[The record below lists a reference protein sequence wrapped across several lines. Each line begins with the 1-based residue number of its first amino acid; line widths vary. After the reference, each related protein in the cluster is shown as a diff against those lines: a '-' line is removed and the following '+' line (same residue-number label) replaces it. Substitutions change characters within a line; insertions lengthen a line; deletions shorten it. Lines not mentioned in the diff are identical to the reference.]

1 MSLTAGR
8 HWPAQGV
15 KLTGLTKKS
24 VFRAE
29 NGIFFKSS
37 FYTKMICDP
46 KYNFSLGQKYLTIA
60 SFKDSIFHQI
70 EPHCQFPH
78 NLNIKYLFLNVHWNV
93 CHCMA
98 LKPRNFKIPSQLPAL
113 INWFIIEHIEASCQL
128 TVFFRIFLTHNDT
141 LWSNA
146 QDPSH

>member
-46 KYNFSLGQKYLTIA
+46 KYNFSLGQKYLVVA
-60 SFKDSIFHQI
+60 SFKVCIFHQI
-70 EPHCQFPH
+70 QPKYGEILHDQH
-78 NLNIKYLFLNVHWNV
+78 NQCWVLYD
-93 CHCMA
+93 
-98 LKPRNFKIPSQLPAL
+98 L
-113 INWFIIEHIEASCQL
+113 IE
-128 TVFFRIFLTHNDT
+128 
-141 LWSNA
+141 
-146 QDPSH
+146 QDQDQDRSL

>member
-46 KYNFSLGQKYLTIA
+46 KYNFSLGQKYLVVA
-60 SFKDSIFHQI
+60 SFKVCIFHQI
-70 EPHCQFPH
+70 QPIQNTHIRSHKKFRAKKTIFRGAFGLFSQ
-78 NLNIKYLFLNVHWNV
+78 KYPKGGPLE
-93 CHCMA
+93 
-98 LKPRNFKIPSQLPAL
+98 NFEKKY
-113 INWFIIEHIEASCQL
+113 
-128 TVFFRIFLTHNDT
+128 FF
-141 LWSNA
+141 
-146 QDPSH
+146 

>member
-46 KYNFSLGQKYLTIA
+46 KYNFSLGQKYLVVA
-60 SFKDSIFHQI
+60 SFKVCIFHQI
-70 EPHCQFPH
+70 QPTYGAQRKA
-78 NLNIKYLFLNVHWNV
+78 NIGSDIKVH
-93 CHCMA
+93 
-98 LKPRNFKIPSQLPAL
+98 
-113 INWFIIEHIEASCQL
+113 
-128 TVFFRIFLTHNDT
+128 
-141 LWSNA
+141 
-146 QDPSH
+146 

>member
-46 KYNFSLGQKYLTIA
+46 KYNFSLGQKYLVVA
-60 SFKDSIFHQI
+60 SFKVCIFHQI
-70 EPHCQFPH
+70 QPNYDGATIITLYRVTHSVTDERNHFLFPIV
-78 NLNIKYLFLNVHWNV
+78 NIIQLFYPGRLLLQHQ
-93 CHCMA
+93 HP
-98 LKPRNFKIPSQLPAL
+98 L
-113 INWFIIEHIEASCQL
+113 
-128 TVFFRIFLTHNDT
+128 
-141 LWSNA
+141 
-146 QDPSH
+146 

>member
-29 NGIFFKSS
+29 NGIFLKSS

-46 KYNFSLGQKYLTIA
+46 KYNFSLGQKYLVVA
-60 SFKDSIFHQI
+60 SFKVCISHQI
-70 EPHCQFPH
+70 QPTYGGNNHQYIT
-78 NLNIKYLFLNVHWNV
+78 LQQVG
-93 CHCMA
+93 
-98 LKPRNFKIPSQLPAL
+98 
-113 INWFIIEHIEASCQL
+113 L
-128 TVFFRIFLTHNDT
+128 TLG
-141 LWSNA
+141 
-146 QDPSH
+146 